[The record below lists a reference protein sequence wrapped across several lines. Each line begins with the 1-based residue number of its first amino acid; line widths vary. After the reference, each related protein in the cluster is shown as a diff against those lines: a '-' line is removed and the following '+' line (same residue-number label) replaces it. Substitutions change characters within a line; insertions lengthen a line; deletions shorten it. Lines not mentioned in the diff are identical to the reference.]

1 MGPPSSEP
9 IRDVASRR
17 LGPSFVLRCLRPSS
31 PSPRRR
37 DRRSRRRSH
46 RRRSSMAS
54 RSSCLGPLGG
64 PVWEGPKTAPKCSG
78 LQIGPDPSQIDL
90 FLKEHIRD
98 FGARPDRRFW
108 ALRPVGFWRCLFSC
122 FCYTYA
128 VKVPVLVSMGPF
140 TFISLPRSARHQY
153 VAPRF
158 FAFQKKS
165 A

>member
-1 MGPPSSEP
+1 MCRLRS
-9 IRDVASRR
+9 RLKTSRR
-17 LGPSFVLRCLRPSS
+17 SSSSSSFVFVLRRLRPSS
-31 PSPRRR
+31 RSPRRR
-37 DRRSRRRSH
+37 DRRSHRRNH

-78 LQIGPDPSQIDL
+78 LQIGPDPSEIDL

-128 VKVPVLVSMGPF
+128 VKVPVLVSMAHF
-140 TFISLPRSARHQY
+140 TSISLPRGL
-153 VAPRF
+153 APYF
-158 FAFQKKS
+158 GHFHKF
-165 A
+165 

>member
-1 MGPPSSEP
+1 MCRLRSRLET
-9 IRDVASRR
+9 SRR
-17 LGPSFVLRCLRPSS
+17 SSSSSSFVFVLRCLRPSS
-31 PSPRRR
+31 RSPSRR
-37 DRRSRRRSH
+37 DCRSRRRSR

-64 PVWEGPKTAPKCSG
+64 PVWEGPKTSPKCSG

-122 FCYTYA
+122 F
-128 VKVPVLVSMGPF
+128 L
-140 TFISLPRSARHQY
+140 LY
-153 VAPRF
+153 VCGENACSCFYGSFYVYFSTAWSCPLF
-158 FAFQKKS
+158 WSFS
-165 A
+165 